1 MMVFQNKVFWKIFLP
16 DEKLL
21 ILQLYIIAL
30 GIESAPFILWSSLAS
45 QQPKVRWYKSIFCL
59 TFGQLFVIGSSS
71 LYLVKLFFRHH
82 FVIHNH
88 LLWQTLAGQDGQ
100 NPKQFTLCIFRPS
113 RVDSSASENFFHTLK
128 TYDFYKLYLFTQID
142 VSRMNESV
150 VESCEVFA
158 GLRGEIFLFC
168 ANDTYLGVFRV
179 SSLMNHQNL
188 FP

>member
-1 MMVFQNKVFWKIFLP
+1 MSCQNKVFWKIFLP
-16 DEKLL
+16 AEKLL

-45 QQPKVRWYKSIFCL
+45 RHPKVRWYKSIFCS

-88 LLWQTLAGQDGQ
+88 LLWQTMAGQDGQ

-113 RVDSSASENFFHTLK
+113 RVDSSASENFFHTPK
-128 TYDFYKLYLFTQID
+128 TYDFYKLYLFTF
-142 VSRMNESV
+142 SHKLMW
-150 VESCEVFA
+150 VEWKLWGFCGSARGNILV
-158 GLRGEIFLFC
+158 LRQR
-168 ANDTYLGVFRV
+168 YLLR
-179 SSLMNHQNL
+179 SLQGI
-188 FP
+188 